1 MVTLPLVLCDQIAHL
16 SGQVQLDQVD
26 IPPTRGGVP
35 ALARVLGDRLAVTP
49 TMWILAVCALLG
61 SLPVL
66 ASRLLR
72 MRELPR
78 ELDLLDTSATADRE

>member
-1 MVTLPLVLCDQIAHL
+1 
-16 SGQVQLDQVD
+16 
-26 IPPTRGGVP
+26 
-35 ALARVLGDRLAVTP
+35 
-49 TMWILAVCALLG
+49 MWILAVCALLG

>member
-1 MVTLPLVLCDQIAHL
+1 MYTCVSRRLTRFSVKWPCREQALV
-16 SGQVQLDQVD
+16 
-26 IPPTRGGVP
+26 
-35 ALARVLGDRLAVTP
+35 RVLGDRLGVTP

>member
-1 MVTLPLVLCDQIAHL
+1 MVTLPLVLGDQIAHL

-26 IPPTRGGVP
+26 IPPMRGVP